1 MEFNNY
7 KLSKFVD
14 DFLVDNLNNIN
25 ITNQYNSLNND
36 HNDNTS
42 HIDKLSIEQY
52 FPWNSNINFNH
63 LKIDEIGKY
72 SITLPKKADI
82 ISKII
87 QTYCNIQNRP
97 IKITDATAGVGGNV
111 LSFCK
116 FGFDVNA
123 IEIDKDRFEY
133 LKHNINEYHYNV
145 ESFNDDYMNIYDK
158 LNQDVIFVDPPWGGI
173 DYKKVEEVTL
183 KLGNTEIEDLCN
195 MINNKK
201 LAKLTV
207 LKLPY
212 NYDLNYVKNKINLPI
227 TMFKMKNILLL
238 IIFNSF

>member
-7 KLSKFVD
+7 KLSKYVD

-25 ITNQYNSLNND
+25 VINQTSSYLNDNE
-36 HNDNTS
+36 NTS
-42 HIDKLSIEQY
+42 HVDKLSIDQY
-52 FPWNSNINFNH
+52 FPWNSNVNFQQ

-87 QTYCNIQNRP
+87 QTYCNIQDRQ

-111 LSFCK
+111 ISFCK

-123 IEIDKDRFEY
+123 VEIDLERYEY
-133 LKHNINEYHYNV
+133 LKHNLNEYHYKV
-145 ESFNDDYMNIYDK
+145 ELYNDDYISIFDK

-173 DYKKVEEVTL
+173 NYKKADEVTL
-183 KLGNTEIEDLCN
+183 KLGETEIEDLCN

-212 NYDLNYVKNKINLPI
+212 NYDLNHIKNKINLPI

-238 IIFNSF
+238 IIFNS